1 MAVELAEGTVT
12 YPDLPPA
19 DSVEL
24 SRATAI
30 AIARNAAVIFG
41 FAVLVAE
48 VAGNSGRGLAGAGR
62 AALAVVR
69 NPLILSGAL
78 GVLWAS
84 LGLVLSGPLDVLLAT
99 LASAT
104 APCALVAIGL
114 FIARP
119 RQSAEPAVMGRILIL
134 KLIGQPLATYILIA
148 MLPPMPP
155 LWAKTA
161 ILIAAMPSA
170 TSSFLIAGG
179 AGRWAMETSARAI
192 VLTTVA
198 SAVTL
203 AALLIMIDVGI

>member
-1 MAVELAEGTVT
+1 MAVQLAEGTVT
-12 YPDLPPA
+12 YPDLPLA

-30 AIARNAAVIFG
+30 VIALNAAVIFG

-99 LASAT
+99 LA
-104 APCALVAIGL
+104 
-114 FIARP
+114 
-119 RQSAEPAVMGRILIL
+119 
-134 KLIGQPLATYILIA
+134 
-148 MLPPMPP
+148 
-155 LWAKTA
+155 
-161 ILIAAMPSA
+161 
-170 TSSFLIAGG
+170 
-179 AGRWAMETSARAI
+179 
-192 VLTTVA
+192 
-198 SAVTL
+198 
-203 AALLIMIDVGI
+203 